1 MPQVD
6 LAKRSLV
13 CKIVYY
19 GPGLGG
25 KTTNLKYLHQNLPS
39 TVRGQLMS
47 LQTESE
53 RTLFFDFFPA
63 ALGKVGQ
70 FDIRL
75 HFYSVP
81 GQSFYNATRKS
92 LLQSVDGIVFVAD
105 SNESRMDANIDSLE
119 NLQDNLLGLNRTLDS
134 LPYVIQYNKRDAAR
148 AVPVEDMRRELN
160 PHGVSDFEAIAVKGE
175 GVFETQRQIVKTVLA
190 RVQQQVATRT
200 ASPRG

>member
-6 LAKRSLV
+6 FAKRSLV

-63 ALGKVGQ
+63 ALGKVGN

-75 HFYSVP
+75 HFFSVP

-92 LLQSVDGIVFVAD
+92 LLQNVDGLVFVAD
-105 SNESRMDANIDSLE
+105 SQESRMDANIDSLE
-119 NLQDNLLGLNRTLDS
+119 NLQDNLLGLSRS
-134 LPYVIQYNKRDAAR
+134 LQTIPHVVQYNKRDMPRIISLDEMR
-148 AVPVEDMRRELN
+148 AELN
-160 PHGVSDFEAIAVKGE
+160 PHNAPDFEAVASKGE
-175 GVFETQRQIVKTVLA
+175 GVFETQRQIVKNVLA
-190 RVQQQVATRT
+190 RVQQLVAPQTT
-200 ASPRG
+200 AQG